1 MNNYELC
8 NFKEQFHITYVQT
21 LQSLPRQ
28 WQKNNDL
35 SPPLSGRVFGGGC
48 GSAPSTSTCR
58 PCGTARTGALGQ
70 GNAHCAFRA
79 CFVLSTRWSTVGKT
93 QIYSG
98 RLTTVE
104 EIYIC
109 LLIYFEYIRVT
120 HKSNINYK
128 ECIQDQ
134 EMSISMKNAC
144 ILK

>member
-8 NFKEQFHITYVQT
+8 NFKRQFHITYVQT
-21 LQSLPRQ
+21 LQLLPRQ

-35 SPPLSGRVFGGGC
+35 SLPLTGRVFGGGC
-48 GSAPSTSTCR
+48 GSAPLISTCQ
-58 PCGTARTGALGQ
+58 PCCTARTGALER

-79 CFVLSTRWSTVGKT
+79 CFVLNTRLSTVGKT
-93 QIYSG
+93 QICSG

-104 EIYIC
+104 EIYI
-109 LLIYFEYIRVT
+109 LLYFEYIRVT